1 MTTPIAQGP
10 VDVDVRPDFV
20 IELPDGD
27 ERTVKVWFVEKR
39 DDGKWHISITV
50 ADRVDPVLQNEVSE
64 LRRMVAWNE
73 DRKRDVMT
81 AITMRMPNAA
91 LRGRASAACE
101 GPLEGTVMRKE

>member
-10 VDVDVRPDFV
+10 VDVNVRPDFV

-27 ERTVKVWFVEKR
+27 ERTVKVWFIEKR

-81 AITMRMPNAA
+81 AITMRMPNANMCG
-91 LRGRASAACE
+91 LPHG
-101 GPLEGTVMRKE
+101 KD